1 MSIEKVVDLITVLI
15 IVAPIVVNVIKLI
28 GAVTHSKSIQT
39 LAERAMIIVSSLDSV
54 LIPNDTKKREAMNKL
69 LFFAGETGVKLTA
82 EQAEDYI
89 EHSVRE
95 LRRLQE
101 LTSKPEVELYVPETK

>member
-1 MSIEKVVDLITVLI
+1 MIE
-15 IVAPIVVNVIKLI
+15 
-28 GAVTHSKSIQT
+28 
-39 LAERAMIIVSSLDSV
+39 
-54 LIPNDTKKREAMNKL
+54 
-69 LFFAGETGVKLTA
+69 A

-101 LTSKPEVELYVPETK
+101 LTSKPEVELYAPETK